1 MAMIKLI
8 QTKSGIGR
16 PEKQRAMLRGLGLK
30 KLHQESVVEDS
41 PAVRGMVKKVAHL
54 ISWEEVKG

>member
-16 PEKQRAMLRGLGLK
+16 SEKQRATLRGLGLK
-30 KLHQESVVEDS
+30 KLHQESVVKDS

>member
-16 PEKQRAMLRGLGLK
+16 SEKQRATLRGLGLK
-30 KLHQESVVEDS
+30 KLHQESVVKDS
-41 PAVRGMVKKVAHL
+41 LAVCGMVKKVAHL